1 MVAKL
6 KPDVFVNTNPFLEA
20 MYKERLSHKGYSD
33 KIALSINDKKYNVNS
48 KDIENILD
56 GKGDLF
62 KKRTLWE
69 FVRDLFPGSHIKEVK
84 GL

>member
-33 KIALSINDKKYNVNS
+33 KIALSINDKKFN
-48 KDIENILD
+48 ENTMDFDKIRD
-56 GKGDLF
+56 GLGVVL
-62 KKRTLWE
+62 
-69 FVRDLFPGSHIKEVK
+69 
-84 GL
+84 

>member
-1 MVAKL
+1 MAVKL

-20 MYKERLSHKGYSD
+20 MNKEKLNHKGYCD
-33 KIALSINDKKYNVNS
+33 KIAVSINNKKYNVNS

-62 KKRTLWE
+62 KN
-69 FVRDLFPGSHIKEVK
+69 VRCGSLSAIFFPALILKK
-84 GL
+84 LKA

>member
-6 KPDVFVNTNPFLEA
+6 KPSVLINTNPFLEA
-20 MYKERLSHKGYSD
+20 MNKERLSHKGYSD

-69 FVRDLFPGSHIKEVK
+69 FVRDLFPGSHIK
-84 GL
+84 

>member
-62 KKRTLWE
+62 KN
-69 FVRDLFPGSHIKEVK
+69 VHCGSLFAIFFWISY
-84 GL
+84 

>member
-1 MVAKL
+1 MAVKL

-20 MYKERLSHKGYSD
+20 MNKERLNHKGYCD
-33 KIALSINDKKYNVNS
+33 KIAVSINNKKYNVNS

-62 KKRTLWE
+62 KN
-69 FVRDLFPGSHIKEVK
+69 VRCGSLSAIFFPALILKK
-84 GL
+84 LKA